1 MDVENT
7 KDRRL
12 IFICMKNIL
21 TPEEKKYLNMVC
33 NYLKSYGMRN
43 GTINIELDNEQ
54 QDVSEETIDWQYIT
68 HFDYNSRADIPEGLF
83 PILKKIWSFA
93 VDNNLFEFPD
103 DIEYV
108 NYQYIEIEID
118 GLSKDISV
126 KHYYTFYDQSLPQSQ
141 LFDSKEDKEMFDG
154 WMDNE
159 LKDTE
164 VPESGYLTIRYN
176 GSGDSGY
183 IDSVFDETGDPVP
196 AEIEDW
202 CYRELESNHGG
213 WEINE
218 GSEGYFL
225 FNFNDSTI
233 SLEHTANVEENVGNT
248 LYEENFSL

>member
-33 NYLKSYGMRN
+33 NYLKSYGMRD
-43 GTINIELDNEQ
+43 GIINIELDNEQ
-54 QDVSEETIDWQYIT
+54 QDVSEDTIDWKYVT

-83 PILKKIWSFA
+83 PILKKIWSFT
-93 VDNNLFEFPD
+93 VDNDLFEFPD

-164 VPESGYLTIRYN
+164 VPESGILTIRYN

-183 IDSVFDETGDPVP
+183 LEGNFDETGDPVP
-196 AEIEDW
+196 NAIEDW
-202 CYRELESNHGG
+202 CYRELESNYGG

>member
-1 MDVENT
+1 
-7 KDRRL
+7 
-12 IFICMKNIL
+12 MKNIL
-21 TPEEKKYLNMVC
+21 TTEEKTYLNRVC
-33 NYLKSYGMRN
+33 RYLGSLGMKN
-43 GTINIELDNEQ
+43 GTISIELDNEQ
-54 QDVSEETIDWQYIT
+54 DSISEDTINWKQVT
-68 HFDYNSRADIPEGLF
+68 HFDNNYRADIPEGLF
-83 PILKKIWSFA
+83 PILKKIWTFA
-93 VDNNLFEFPD
+93 VDNNLFEFPY

-126 KHYYTFYDQSLPQSQ
+126 KHYYTFYDQSSPESQ
-141 LFDSKEDKEMFDG
+141 LYDSKEDKEMFDG

-164 VPESGYLTIRYN
+164 VPEGGILTARYN

-183 IDSVFDETGDPVP
+183 LDSYFEETGDSIPNV
-196 AEIEDW
+196 IENW
-202 CYRELESNHGG
+202 CYDELESNYGG

-233 SLEHTANVEENVGNT
+233 SLEHTMNVEENVGNT